1 MDKNTVLL
9 VIIAL
14 LAGFIGGFMLANS
27 MNRTAVTFGGP
38 MPANSASMQGNSN
51 SAGNDLT
58 PEEIRAKIAEADQ
71 NADKFSFQ
79 KDLGIALYRYGAMKQ
94 DDGLIDESVRIL
106 TRAAKLEPND
116 FDVLVALGNGHFDV
130 GFYRK
135 DNAEFE
141 KARTI
146 YNRALALKPSDADV
160 QTDLGLT
167 YYLQEPPDY
176 PKAISELNKAGQMRP
191 SHERSL
197 QFVVQAH
204 LRQQNIPEAEKAL
217 EKLKA
222 LNPTSPAVA
231 ELTGMVNAARSG
243 APK

>member
-1 MDKNTVLL
+1 MDKNTILL

-14 LAGFIGGFMLANS
+14 LAGFIGGFMVANS
-27 MNRTAVTFGGP
+27 MNRTAVTMGGP
-38 MPANSASMQGNSN
+38 MPVNSAGTAGNSN
-51 SAGNDLT
+51 RADDLS

-79 KDLGIALYRYGAMKQ
+79 KDLGVALYRYGAMKQ
-94 DDGLIDESVRIL
+94 DDGLIAESVRIL
-106 TRAAKLEPND
+106 ERAAKLEPKD
-116 FDVLVALGNGHFDV
+116 FDVLVALGNGRFDI

-135 DNAEFE
+135 DNDEFE

-146 YNRALALKPSDADV
+146 YLQALALKPSDADV

-176 PKAISELNKAGQMRP
+176 TRAIAELNKAGQMRP
-191 SHERSL
+191 THERSL
-197 QFVVQAH
+197 QFIVQAH
-204 LRQQNIPEAEKAL
+204 LRQQNIEQAEQAL
-217 EKLKA
+217 DKLRA
-222 LNPTSPAVA
+222 LNPTSPAVS
-231 ELTGMVNAARSG
+231 ELTAMVNTAKTG

>member
-1 MDKNTVLL
+1 MDKNTILL

-14 LAGFIGGFMLANS
+14 LAGFIGGFMVANS
-27 MNRTAVTFGGP
+27 MNRSAVTMGGP
-38 MPANSASMQGNSN
+38 MPVN
-51 SAGNDLT
+51 SAGTAGNANRADDLS

-71 NADKFSFQ
+71 NSDKFSFQ

-94 DDGLIDESVRIL
+94 DDGLIAESVRIL
-106 TRAAKLEPND
+106 QRAAKLEPKD

-135 DNAEFE
+135 DNSEFE

-146 YNRALALKPSDADV
+146 YLQALALKPSDADV

-167 YYLQEPPDY
+167 FYLQEPPDY
-176 PKAISELNKAGQMRP
+176 PRAIAELNKAGQMRP
-191 SHERSL
+191 THERSL
-197 QFVVQAH
+197 QFIVQAH
-204 LRQQNIPEAEKAL
+204 LRQQNIEMAEKSL
-217 EKLKA
+217 EKLRA

-231 ELTGMVNAARSG
+231 ELATMVNAAKTG